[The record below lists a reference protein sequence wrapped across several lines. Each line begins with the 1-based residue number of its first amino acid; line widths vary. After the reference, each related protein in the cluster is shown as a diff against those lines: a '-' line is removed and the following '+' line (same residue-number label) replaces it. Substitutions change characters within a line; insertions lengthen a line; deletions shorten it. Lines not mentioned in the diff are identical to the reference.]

1 MSRKKIPPNLQIWI
15 DVRQRY
21 HLSHAHVQMA
31 RELGL
36 NPRKFGRFANHRQER
51 WKLPLPQ
58 FIEKLYL
65 KSFGKAAPDEVV
77 SIEERAR
84 RLAAKKAQR
93 KAARAAAQNSE
104 AGPKESSNQGIGDV
118 PF

>member
-1 MSRKKIPPNLQIWI
+1 MVERSSDNMSRKKIPPNLQIWI
-15 DVRQRY
+15 DARQRY

-36 NPRKFGRFANHRQER
+36 NPRNFGRLANYRQEP
-51 WKLPLPQ
+51 WKLPLRQ

-65 KSFGKAAPDEVV
+65 KSFRKVAPDEVV

-84 RLAAKKAQR
+84 RIAAKKAER
-93 KAARAAAQNSE
+93 KAARAAAQNSDAE
-104 AGPKESSNQGIGDV
+104 PPSHE
-118 PF
+118 